1 VLTLEGSIALCD
13 LSEDEI
19 GAIAKHAPVPD
30 RLAVA
35 LANDPFHTPE
45 AVPMIHRMTIDD
57 LARTVR
63 HGNLAHSAML
73 KAVLRHFIETHPAYN
88 PTRHGPRRVTQPPEG
103 KG

>member
-19 GAIAKHAPVPD
+19 GAIDEPEPVPE

-35 LANDPFHTPE
+35 LTNDPFHTPD

-57 LARTVR
+57 LAR
-63 HGNLAHSAML
+63 
-73 KAVLRHFIETHPAYN
+73 AV
-88 PTRHGPRRVTQPPEG
+88 RHGPRRVTQPAKERR
-103 KG
+103 